1 MAQGVTTEQRARNFL
16 FTVEVA
22 GSKTEHKLL
31 GISGLQAVIN
41 PVEVRESNR
50 IEVARLAGHATV
62 DNFTVREAPV
72 KGCHDEP
79 VGNFLFEL
87 EIQGGPVLHLRR
99 VTGLGVTWQVIE
111 NKESNELAIQKL
123 WGHKSYPDVA
133 IEAVV
138 DWESKDQFKKYLN
151 RVAKFTGPG
160 PQFAHAE
167 ARCPYI
173 QDAVLRVLSNDRQ
186 VRAMWKIRRA
196 WVLNW
201 TPLGDL
207 DATGDDVAIERMTLA
222 LDPLPNSQGIAET
235 IFPMLGMFDM
245 SNMGSLAWYQFV
257 ASAWDI
263 PKKKDLIIHVYDPG
277 LNPGKDQPK
286 ASYKVFNAWV
296 SEIRYGDFDAN
307 ADEILTREV
316 TITAEGIK
324 PLR

>member
-1 MAQGVTTEQRARNFL
+1 MALGVTTEQRARNFL
-16 FTVEVA
+16 FTIEVA

-31 GISGLQAVIN
+31 GVSGLQAVIN

-50 IEVARLAGHATV
+50 IDIGRLAGHATV
-62 DNFTVREAPV
+62 DNFTVREAPI
-72 KGCHDEP
+72 KGCLDEP

-99 VTGLGVTWQVIE
+99 VSGLGVTWQAIE

-123 WGHKSYPDVA
+123 WGHKSYPDITV
-133 IEAVV
+133 EAVV
-138 DWESKDQFKKYLN
+138 DWESKDQFKKYLDK
-151 RVAKFTGPG
+151 VANFTGPG

-167 ARCPYI
+167 ATCPYI
-173 QDAVLRVLSNDRQ
+173 QDAVLRVLSNDKE
-186 VRAMWKIRRA
+186 VRATWKIRRA

-207 DATGDDVAIERMTLA
+207 DATADDVAIERMTLA
-222 LDPLPNSQGIAET
+222 LDPLPNSQGIAED
-235 IFPMLGMFDM
+235 IFSPFEPAQ
-245 SNMGSLAWYQFV
+245 MGASEWYDFV
-257 ASAWDI
+257 AAAWDI
-263 PKKKDLIIHVYDPG
+263 PYKRDLILHTYDPG
-277 LNPGKDQPK
+277 QNPGKDQPK